1 MHAKIPGPRISL
13 PMRAALP
20 FPWVSLLMTNSIRA
34 LVAALLLASP
44 LHAVAGQRADVQAMH
59 ELIDR
64 RATELEARV
73 VAWRR
78 DIHQHP
84 ELSFQETRTAKLVA
98 DHLRSLGLEV
108 QTGVGG
114 NGVVG
119 ILRGAMPGP
128 VVALRADMDALPV
141 AEMVDLPFKSTVRAI
156 YNGQETGVMHA
167 CGHDNHVAILMGTAE
182 LLTGMKA
189 RLPGTVKFIFQ
200 PAEEGP
206 PVGGAG
212 PMIEAGVLEN
222 PKVDAIFG
230 LHVGPG
236 PLGSVSW
243 RGGAIAAAADQFRI
257 VVHGKQTHGAFPS
270 AGVDPIVVGAQ
281 IVLGMQTI
289 ISRQSNLVTA
299 PAVLTVGAF
308 HAGLREN
315 IIPDSAWMI
324 GTIRTLDPGMR
335 TDIHARLQRTAE
347 SIAES
352 AGATADVHI
361 ELGYP
366 VTMNDTPLANRMVP
380 SLQRVVGADHV
391 TESSPGTAG
400 EDFSRYAEKVPGFF
414 FGLGVT
420 PMGKDPRTVAP
431 NHSPLFFADEAALP
445 IGVRLMSS
453 VAVDFLA
460 SGGRV
465 QP

>member
-1 MHAKIPGPRISL
+1 MRHPRRSRPFRPTL
-13 PMRAALP
+13 RSPLAA
-20 FPWVSLLMTNSIRA
+20 
-34 LVAALLLASP
+34 VAALVSLIAATPSRAHAQGANLTA
-44 LHAVAGQRADVQAMH
+44 LHTAIDKKAV
-59 ELIDR
+59 EI
-64 RATELEARV
+64 EAKV

-98 DHLRSLGLEV
+98 DHLKSLGLEV
-108 QTGVGG
+108 QSGVGG

-119 ILRGAMPGP
+119 ILRGGKPGP

-141 AEMVDLPFKSTVRAI
+141 TELVDLPFKSTVRAV

-182 LLTGMKA
+182 VLAGMKA
-189 RLPGTVKFIFQ
+189 QLPGTVKFIFQ
-200 PAEEGP
+200 PAEEAP

-236 PLGSVSW
+236 PLGGVSW
-243 RGGAIAAAADQFRI
+243 RPGATAAAGDIFRI
-257 VVHGKQTHGAFPS
+257 VVHGKQTHGAYPA
-270 AGVDPIVVGAQ
+270 AGVDPIVVGSQ
-281 IVLGMQTI
+281 IVLGLQTI
-289 ISRQSNLVTA
+289 ISRQSDLTTA
-299 PAVLTVGAF
+299 PAILTVGAF
-308 HAGLREN
+308 HSGLREN

-335 TDIHARLQRTAE
+335 TEIHQRMKRTAE
-347 SIAES
+347 LIAQS
-352 AGATADVHI
+352 AGATADVKI

-366 VTMNDTPLANRMVP
+366 VTVNTPALARRMVP
-380 SLQRVVGADHV
+380 SLQRVVGADRT
-391 TESSPGTAG
+391 TETRPGTAG
-400 EDFSRYAEKVPGFF
+400 EDFSRYLERVPGFF
-414 FGLGVT
+414 FSLGVT
-420 PMGKDPRTVAP
+420 PADKDPRTVAA
-431 NHSPLFFADEAALP
+431 NHSPLFFADEKALP
-445 IGVRLMSS
+445 VGVRLMSS

-460 SGGRV
+460 QGAQV

>member
-1 MHAKIPGPRISL
+1 M
-13 PMRAALP
+13 
-20 FPWVSLLMTNSIRA
+20 IRSCRFA
-34 LVAALLLASP
+34 PIVLVLAVATLVPVAPVCAQSPNLQP
-44 LHAVAGQRADVQAMH
+44 LHAAIDKRAGD
-59 ELIDR
+59 I
-64 RATELEARV
+64 EAKV

-84 ELSFQETRTAKLVA
+84 ELSFQEVRTAKLVA
-98 DHLRSLGLEV
+98 DHLKSLGLEV

-119 ILRGAMPGP
+119 ILRGGKPGP

-141 AEMVDLPFKSTVRAI
+141 TELVDLPFKSTVRAV

-182 LLTGMKA
+182 VLTGMKA
-189 RLPGTVKFIFQ
+189 QLPGTVKFIFQ

-243 RGGAIAAAADQFRI
+243 RGGATAAAADQFRI
-257 VVHGKQTHGAFPS
+257 TVRGKQTHGAYPA
-270 AGVDPIVVGAQ
+270 AGIDPIVVGSQ
-281 IVLGMQTI
+281 IVLGLQTI
-289 ISRQSNLVTA
+289 ISRQSDLTTA
-299 PAVLTVGAF
+299 PAIITVGAF

-315 IIPDSAWMI
+315 IIPDTAWMI

-335 TDIHARLQRTAE
+335 TDIHKRITRTAE

-352 AGATADVHI
+352 AGATAEVKI

-366 VTMNDTPLANRMVP
+366 VTMNTTALARRMLP
-380 SLQRVVGADHV
+380 SLQRVVGAEQT
-391 TESSPGTAG
+391 TETRPGTAG
-400 EDFSRYAEKVPGFF
+400 EDFSRYLEKVPGFF
-414 FGLGVT
+414 FSLGVT
-420 PMGKDPRTVAP
+420 PKDKDFRTAAA
-431 NHSPLFFADEAALP
+431 NHSPLFFADEKALP
-445 IGVRLMSS
+445 VGVRLMSS

-460 SGGRV
+460 QGAQV

>member
-1 MHAKIPGPRISL
+1 MRLPRRSNPASSRQTLRAIATL
-13 PMRAALP
+13 VALAAAPPAVARAQGAAL
-20 FPWVSLLMTNSIRA
+20 TA
-34 LVAALLLASP
+34 LHSAIDNEAA
-44 LHAVAGQRADVQAMH
+44 
-59 ELIDR
+59 EI
-64 RATELEARV
+64 EAKV

-98 DHLRSLGLEV
+98 DHLKSLGLEV
-108 QTGVGG
+108 RTGVGG

-119 ILRGAMPGP
+119 ILRGGKPGP

-141 AEMVDLPFKSTVRAI
+141 TELVDLPFKSTVRAV

-182 LLTGMKA
+182 VLTSMKA
-189 RLPGTVKFIFQ
+189 QLPGTVKFIFQ

-236 PLGSVSW
+236 PLGAVSW
-243 RGGAIAAAADQFRI
+243 RGGATAAAADQFRI
-257 VVHGKQTHGAFPS
+257 VVHGRQTHGAYPA
-270 AGVDPIVVGAQ
+270 AGVDPIVVGSQ
-281 IVLGMQTI
+281 IVLGLQTI
-289 ISRQSNLVTA
+289 ISRQSDLTTA
-299 PAVLTVGAF
+299 PAILTVGAF

-335 TDIHARLQRTAE
+335 TEIHQRMKRTAE
-347 SIAES
+347 LIAQS
-352 AGATADVHI
+352 AGATADVKI

-366 VTMNDTPLANRMVP
+366 VTMNTTALAQRMLP
-380 SLQRVVGADHV
+380 SLQRVVGADKT
-391 TESSPGTAG
+391 TETRPGTAG
-400 EDFSRYAEKVPGFF
+400 EDFSRYLEKVPGFF
-414 FGLGVT
+414 FSLGVT
-420 PMGKDPRTVAP
+420 PADKDPRTVAA
-431 NHSPLFFADEAALP
+431 NHSPLFFADEKALP
-445 IGVRLMSS
+445 VGVRLMSS
-453 VAVDFLA
+453 VAVDFLVQGA
-460 SGGRV
+460 QV

>member
-1 MHAKIPGPRISL
+1 MQRPVRLFASVAVLASAFVAP
-13 PMRAALP
+13 
-20 FPWVSLLMTNSIRA
+20 VSL
-34 LVAALLLASP
+34 AAQAPSLGS
-44 LHAVAGQRADVQAMH
+44 LHAA
-59 ELIDR
+59 IDKK
-64 RATELEARV
+64 AIEIESKV

-84 ELSFQETRTAKLVA
+84 ELSFQEVRTAKLVA

-108 QTGVGG
+108 QTAVGG
-114 NGVVG
+114 NGVLGV
-119 ILRGAMPGP
+119 LRGGRPGP

-141 AEMVDLPFKSTVRAI
+141 TELVDLPFKSTVRAV

-182 LLTGMKA
+182 VLAGMKA
-189 RLPGTVKFIFQ
+189 ELPGTVKFIFQ

-212 PMIEAGVLEN
+212 PMILAGVLEN

-236 PLGSVSW
+236 RLGTVGW
-243 RGGAIAAAADQFRI
+243 RGGATAAAADQFRI
-257 VVHGKQTHGAFPS
+257 VVHGKQTHGAYPS
-270 AGVDPIVVGAQ
+270 SGIDPIVVGAQ
-281 IVLGMQTI
+281 IVLGLQTI

-324 GTIRTLDPGMR
+324 GTVRTLDPAMR
-335 TDIHARLQRTAE
+335 TDIHERLKRTAE
-347 SIAES
+347 SIAQS
-352 AGATADVHI
+352 AGATADVKI

-366 VTMNDTPLANRMVP
+366 VTMNTSALAHRMVP
-380 SLQRVVGADHV
+380 SLQRVVGAEQLY
-391 TESSPGTAG
+391 ESQPGTAG
-400 EDFSRYAEKVPGFF
+400 EDFSRYLEKVPGFF

-420 PMGKDPRTVAP
+420 PRDRDPRTVAA

-453 VAVDFLA
+453 VAVDYLTGE
-460 SGGRV
+460 SRV

>member
-1 MHAKIPGPRISL
+1 
-13 PMRAALP
+13 
-20 FPWVSLLMTNSIRA
+20 MTNSIRA

-59 ELIDR
+59 EL
-64 RATELEARV
+64 
-73 VAWRR
+73 AWRR

>member
-1 MHAKIPGPRISL
+1 
-13 PMRAALP
+13 
-20 FPWVSLLMTNSIRA
+20 MTYSRRA
-34 LVAALLLASP
+34 LVAALLLAAP
-44 LHAVAGQRADVQAMH
+44 LNSVRAQRTDVKAMH
-59 ELIDR
+59 DIIDR
-64 RATELEARV
+64 RAVELESKV

-119 ILRGAMPGP
+119 VLRGGKPGP

-141 AEMVDLPFKSTVRAI
+141 TELVDLPFKSTVRAV

-182 LLTGMKA
+182 LLAGMKA
-189 RLPGTVKFIFQ
+189 QLPGTVKFIFQ

-236 PLGSVSW
+236 PLGSVGW
-243 RGGAIAAAADQFRI
+243 RGGAMAAAADQFRI

-270 AGVDPIVVGAQ
+270 AGIDPIVVGAQ
-281 IVLGMQTI
+281 IVLGLQTI

-308 HAGLREN
+308 HSGLREN

-324 GTIRTLDPGMR
+324 GTIRTLDAGMR
-335 TDIHARLQRTAE
+335 TDIQTRLKRTAE

-366 VTMNDTPLANRMVP
+366 VTVNDTPLATRMVP
-380 SLQRVVGADHV
+380 SLQRVVGDAQV
-391 TESSPGTAG
+391 TESQPGTAG

-420 PMGKDPRTVAP
+420 PKGKDPRTVSP

-453 VAVDFLA
+453 VAVDFLT
-460 SGGRV
+460 GGSRV

>member
-1 MHAKIPGPRISL
+1 MRGIS
-13 PMRAALP
+13 A
-20 FPWVSLLMTNSIRA
+20 SL
-34 LVAALLLASP
+34 VWLLLASGAQGSGAEAQGRP
-44 LHAVAGQRADVQAMH
+44 SAALTALHEA
-59 ELIDR
+59 IDR
-64 RATELEARV
+64 RAVEIESRV

-84 ELSFQETRTAKLVA
+84 ELSFQEVRTAKLVA
-98 DHLRSLGLEV
+98 DHLRTLGIEV

-119 ILRGAMPGP
+119 ILRGGRPGP

-141 AEMVDLPFKSTVRAI
+141 TELVDLPFKSTVRAV

-167 CGHDNHVAILMGTAE
+167 CGHDNHVAILMGTATV
-182 LLTGMKA
+182 LSGIKA
-189 RLPGTVKFIFQ
+189 QLPGTVKFVFQ
-200 PAEEGP
+200 PAEEAP

-212 PMIEAGVLEN
+212 PMIEAGVLDN

-236 PLGSVSW
+236 PLGSVGW
-243 RGGAIAAAADQFRI
+243 RAGATAAAADQFRI
-257 VVHGKQTHGAFPS
+257 VVRGRQTHGAFPAS
-270 AGVDPIVVGAQ
+270 GIDPIVVGAQ
-281 IVLGMQTI
+281 IVLGLQTI

-324 GTIRTLDPGMR
+324 GTVRTLDSSMR
-335 TDIHARLQRTAE
+335 TDIHERLKRTAT
-347 SIAES
+347 SIAQS
-352 AGATADVHI
+352 AGATADVTI

-366 VTMNDTPLANRMVP
+366 VTMNTAALSRRMVP
-380 SLQRVVGADHV
+380 SLQRVVGAAQV

-400 EDFSRYAEKVPGFF
+400 EDFSRYLEKVPGFF
-414 FGLGVT
+414 FGLGVS
-420 PMGKDPRTVAP
+420 PKGKDPRTVSP

-460 SGGRV
+460 AGTV
-465 QP
+465 VP

>member
-1 MHAKIPGPRISL
+1 MLRSLRLAQCATTIAGTAIALAAPFVALSTPLSAQTPALQALHTAIDNHAGEIESK
-13 PMRAALP
+13 
-20 FPWVSLLMTNSIRA
+20 
-34 LVAALLLASP
+34 
-44 LHAVAGQRADVQAMH
+44 
-59 ELIDR
+59 
-64 RATELEARV
+64 V

-84 ELSFQETRTAKLVA
+84 ELSFQEVRTAKLVA
-98 DHLRSLGLEV
+98 DHLKALGLEV

-119 ILRGAMPGP
+119 VLRGGKPGP

-141 AEMVDLPFKSTVRAI
+141 TELVDLPFKSTVRAV

-167 CGHDNHVAILMGTAE
+167 CGHDNHVAILMGAAE
-182 LLTGMKA
+182 VLAAMKA
-189 RLPGTVKFIFQ
+189 SVPGTVKFIFQ
-200 PAEEGP
+200 PAEEAP

-243 RGGAIAAAADQFRI
+243 RGGATAAAGDIFRI
-257 VVHGKQTHGAFPS
+257 VVHGKQTHGAYPA
-270 AGVDPIVVGAQ
+270 AGIDPIVVGSQ
-281 IVLGMQTI
+281 IVLGLQTI
-289 ISRQSNLVTA
+289 ISRQSDLTTA
-299 PAVLTVGAF
+299 PAILTVGAF
-308 HAGLREN
+308 HSGLREN

-324 GTIRTLDPGMR
+324 GTVRTLDPQMR
-335 TDIHARLQRTAE
+335 TEIHQRLKRTAE
-347 SIAES
+347 MIAQS
-352 AGATADVHI
+352 AGATADVKV

-366 VTMNDTPLANRMVP
+366 VTVNTTALARRMLP
-380 SLQRVVGADHV
+380 SLQRVVGADKTV
-391 TESSPGTAG
+391 ESRPGTAG
-400 EDFSRYAEKVPGFF
+400 EDFSRYLEKVPGFF
-414 FGLGVT
+414 FSLGVT
-420 PMGKDPRTVAP
+420 PAGKDPRTVAA
-431 NHSPLFFADEAALP
+431 NHSPLFFADEQALRV
-445 IGVRLMSS
+445 GVRLMSS

-460 SGGRV
+460 LGAQV

>member
-1 MHAKIPGPRISL
+1 
-13 PMRAALP
+13 
-20 FPWVSLLMTNSIRA
+20 MTNSIRA

>member
-1 MHAKIPGPRISL
+1 MFRSL
-13 PMRAALP
+13 RLAQCATTIAGTAIALAAP
-20 FPWVSLLMTNSIRA
+20 FVALSTPLGAQTPALQSLHTAIDN
-34 LVAALLLASP
+34 
-44 LHAVAGQRADVQAMH
+44 HAV
-59 ELIDR
+59 EIE
-64 RATELEARV
+64 TKV

-84 ELSFQETRTAKLVA
+84 ELSFQEVRTAKLVA
-98 DHLRSLGLEV
+98 DHLKSLGLEV

-119 ILRGAMPGP
+119 VLRGGKPGP

-141 AEMVDLPFKSTVRAI
+141 TELVDLPFKSTVRAV

-167 CGHDNHVAILMGTAE
+167 CGHDNHVAILMGAAE
-182 LLTGMKA
+182 VLAAMKA
-189 RLPGTVKFIFQ
+189 SVPGTVKFIFQ

-243 RGGAIAAAADQFRI
+243 RGGATAAAADQFRI
-257 VVHGKQTHGAFPS
+257 TVRGKQTHGAYPA
-270 AGVDPIVVGAQ
+270 AGIDPIVVGSQ
-281 IVLGMQTI
+281 IVLGLQTI
-289 ISRQSNLVTA
+289 ISRQSDLTTA
-299 PAVLTVGAF
+299 PAILTVGAF

-315 IIPDSAWMI
+315 IIPDTAWMI

-335 TDIHARLQRTAE
+335 TDIHKRLTRTAE

-352 AGATADVHI
+352 AGATAEVKI

-366 VTMNDTPLANRMVP
+366 VTMNTTALARRMLP
-380 SLQRVVGADHV
+380 SLQRVVGAEQT
-391 TESSPGTAG
+391 TETRPGTAG
-400 EDFSRYAEKVPGFF
+400 EDFSRYLEKVPGFF
-414 FGLGVT
+414 FSLGVT
-420 PMGKDPRTVAP
+420 PKDKDFRTAAA
-431 NHSPLFFADEAALP
+431 NHSPFFFADEKALP
-445 IGVRLMSS
+445 VGVRLMSS

-460 SGGRV
+460 QGAQV

>member
-1 MHAKIPGPRISL
+1 MQRPSHR
-13 PMRAALP
+13 R
-20 FPWVSLLMTNSIRA
+20 RA
-34 LVAALLLASP
+34 LVALASALAAP
-44 LHAVAGQRADVQAMH
+44 VALGAQSSNLTSLHAV
-59 ELIDR
+59 IDR
-64 RATELEARV
+64 QAVEIETKV

-84 ELSFQETRTAKLVA
+84 ELSFQEIRTAKLVA

-108 QTGVGG
+108 RTGVGG
-114 NGVVG
+114 NGVLG
-119 ILRGAMPGP
+119 ILRGGKPGP

-141 AEMVDLPFKSTVRAI
+141 TELVDLPFKSTVRAV

-167 CGHDNHVAILMGTAE
+167 CGHDNHVAILMGAAE
-182 LLTGMKA
+182 VLTGMKA
-189 RLPGTVKFIFQ
+189 QLPGTVKFIFQ
-200 PAEEGP
+200 PAEEAP

-212 PMIEAGVLEN
+212 PMIEAGVLED

-236 PLGSVSW
+236 RLGTVGW
-243 RGGAIAAAADQFRI
+243 RGGATAAAADQFRI
-257 VVHGKQTHGAFPS
+257 VVRGKQTHGAYPS
-270 AGVDPIVVGAQ
+270 AGIDPIVVGSQ
-281 IVLGMQTI
+281 IVLGLQTI

-324 GTIRTLDPGMR
+324 GTIRTLDPAMR
-335 TDIHARLQRTAE
+335 TDIHDRLKRTAE
-347 SIAES
+347 SIAQS
-352 AGATADVHI
+352 AGAAADVKI

-366 VTMNDTPLANRMVP
+366 VTMNTASLAHRMVP
-380 SLQRVVGADHV
+380 SLQRVVGAEQLY
-391 TESSPGTAG
+391 ESQPGTAG
-400 EDFSRYAEKVPGFF
+400 EDFSRYLERVPGFF

-420 PMGKDPRTVAP
+420 PKDRDPRSVAA
-431 NHSPLFFADEAALP
+431 NHSPYFFADEAALQ

-460 SGGRV
+460 GGVQV

>member
-1 MHAKIPGPRISL
+1 MHPSSL
-13 PMRAALP
+13 PASTAHMVP
-20 FPWVSLLMTNSIRA
+20 SLLRLLPIAVFAM
-34 LVAALLLASP
+34 LLASP
-44 LHAVAGQRADVQAMH
+44 VASVAQSTELARLHSV
-59 ELIDR
+59 IDR
-64 RATELEARV
+64 KALDIEDKV

-84 ELSFQETRTAKLVA
+84 ELSFQEVRTARLVA
-98 DHLRSLGLEV
+98 DHLRALGIEV

-114 NGVVG
+114 NGVLG
-119 ILRGAMPGP
+119 ILRGGKPGP

-141 AEMVDLPFKSTVRAI
+141 TELVDLPFKSTVRAV

-182 LLTGMKA
+182 VLAGMRA
-189 RLPGTVKFIFQ
+189 QLPGTVKFIFQ
-200 PAEEGP
+200 PAEEAP

-236 PLGSVSW
+236 RLGSVGW
-243 RGGAIAAAADQFRI
+243 RPGAIAAAADQFRI
-257 VVHGKQTHGAFPS
+257 VVRGRQTHGAYPS
-270 AGVDPIVVGAQ
+270 AGIDPIVVGSQ
-281 IVLGMQTI
+281 IVLGLQTI

-324 GTIRTLDPGMR
+324 GTIRTLDAAMR
-335 TDIHARLQRTAE
+335 TDIHQRLTRTAE
-347 SIAES
+347 SIAQS
-352 AGATADVHI
+352 AGATAEVHI

-366 VTMNDTPLANRMVP
+366 VTMNSAALARRMAP
-380 SLQRVVGADHV
+380 SLQRVVGADQLY
-391 TESSPGTAG
+391 ESQPGTAG
-400 EDFSRYAEKVPGFF
+400 EDFSRYLEKVPGFF

-420 PMGKDPRTVAP
+420 PSDRDPRTVAS

-453 VAVDFLA
+453 VAVDFLVGDA
-460 SGGRV
+460 RV